1 MKNRGIC
8 SKGKIK
14 DKTSEKSLNEME
26 VGKLPDKELKRMVI
40 KMLPE
45 VRRTVRELSENL
57 TEIQNVKHQ
66 TELTGLKN
74 TITGL
79 KNTAEV
85 FNNRL
90 DEAGKRITEIK
101 NRAVELIQSEQQK
114 RKEERK
120 KSEDNLSDL

>member
-1 MKNRGIC
+1 
-8 SKGKIK
+8 
-14 DKTSEKSLNEME
+14 ME

-79 KNTAEV
+79 KNTAQV